1 MNTCTVEKTA
11 APSRIQRFL
20 RFALVRMLLAIFMT
34 ALAGGLTLAY
44 AGKLAHLWAEVMW
57 PELLAAAAV
66 LLSYGLYVRVFE
78 RRPVTELGGNRA
90 VHQLGAGL
98 LIGAALVTAVVALL
112 SAAGGYRVAGSNGL
126 SMAVIMPLAMMIFVG
141 VFEEILSRGIVFRI
155 AEQSLGSWAALVVS
169 SLLFGLAHLP
179 GEGAGVLAIAVTIVA
194 GVLFAAA
201 YLLTRKLWL
210 GIGMH
215 IAWNYTLGSIYSIAV
230 SGRDAKG
237 LLRATV
243 SGPDWLTGGTYGLEA
258 SVFTLIVL
266 ATAAAYLLRKAW
278 TRGHFLQARWHR
290 PVPNGA

>member
-1 MNTCTVEKTA
+1 MNTCTVENVA
-11 APSRIQRFL
+11 APSRARRFL
-20 RFALVRMLLAIFMT
+20 RFALIRMVVAIFMT

-44 AGKLAHLWAEVMW
+44 AGKLAHLRAEVMW

-78 RRPVTELGGNRA
+78 RRPVTELGSTRA
-90 VHQLGAGL
+90 LHQFGAGL
-98 LIGAALVTAVVALL
+98 LIGTALVTTVVALL
-112 SAAGGYRVAGSNGL
+112 TTAEGYRVVGSNGL
-126 SMAVIMPLAMMIFVG
+126 SMAVITPLAMMIFVG

-155 AEQSLGSWAALVVS
+155 AEQSLGSWAALVIS

-179 GEGAGVLAIAVTIVA
+179 GEGASVLSIAVTIVA

-210 GIGMH
+210 GIGIH
-215 IAWNYTLGSIYSIAV
+215 VAWNYTLGSIYSVAV
-230 SGRDAKG
+230 SGREAKG

-243 SGPDWLTGGTYGLEA
+243 SGPDWLTGGAYGLEA

-266 ATAAAYLLRKAW
+266 AAVAGYLLCRAW
-278 TRGHFLQARWHR
+278 VKGHFLSARWR
-290 PVPNGA
+290 RLVRTDF